1 MKRILLVLTMM
12 SVMSAAVAK
21 PSGSDDDYLK
31 RIRIENRSIERHG
44 DSVVVK
50 LELDISAIDMK
61 TQHSL
66 KVVPALVSMDGKHEH
81 PLQGVIINGRVRN
94 KAMARAE
101 ALGNAG
107 SGAAEVKYLGK
118 GKKAGRILYEDT
130 VPFSRWMINGD
141 LYMRGFV
148 TGCAACNKW
157 DESLPAG
164 QVLVYEEPVFEA
176 AGKMSPKEE
185 VIKRRADN
193 FTARLQFKLDS
204 YEILPAYKGNDAE
217 LDRIQSAFNSMKS
230 DVNLTVTGIYVEG
243 YASPEG
249 TASHNMDISKS
260 RAESLTRYLQKA
272 NKDLSSDIWH
282 VSWHGEDWDAFIDNI
297 ESDSRYADN
306 GKLMEVI
313 DKYYDN
319 PDKCEQMIIRVL
331 SREDYDRL
339 LLDVSAPLRRNEFR
353 IEYNV
358 SSLDVEQVKQLIH
371 SKPRQLSVAE
381 IQRAADSYGEGT
393 EEYRDALETAVK
405 TYPDNIE
412 ARYNLALYELNAEN
426 YAEAISIL
434 QGSTDEA
441 LLNLLGIA
449 YFKDGRFEDS
459 VKAFS
464 AAGQYGD
471 GMAERN
477 LAKVGSAIA
486 LLN

>member
-1 MKRILLVLTMM
+1 MKRILLVLTMI
-12 SVMSAAVAK
+12 SVMAAAAAK

-31 RIRIENRSIERHG
+31 RIRIESKSVERHG

-50 LELDISAIDMK
+50 MELDISAIDMK

-66 KVVPALVSMDGKHEH
+66 NVVPALVSMDGKHEQ

-101 ALGNAG
+101 ALGNAVNVTG
-107 SGAAEVKYLGK
+107 GPKYVGK
-118 GKKAGRILYEDT
+118 GKKAGRVHYEDT
-130 VPFSRWMINGD
+130 VPFSRWMVNSD

-164 QVLVYEEPVFEA
+164 QVLVYEEPSFEA

-185 VIKRRADN
+185 VVKRRADN
-193 FTARLQFKLDS
+193 FTARLQFKLNS
-204 YEILPAYKGNDAE
+204 YEILPDYKGNEIE
-217 LDRIQSAFNSMKS
+217 LARIQSAFSSTKS
-230 DVNLTVTGIYVEG
+230 DENLTITGIYVEG
-243 YASPEG
+243 FASPEG
-249 TASHNMDISKS
+249 TASHNMALSKS
-260 RAESLTRYLQKA
+260 RAESLTRYLQKT
-272 NKDLSSDIWH
+272 NKDLPSDIWH
-282 VSWHGEDWDAFIDNI
+282 VSWHGEDWDAFVDNL

-313 DKYYDN
+313 DKYCDD
-319 PDKCEQMIIRVL
+319 PDKCEQMIIQVL

-358 SSLDVEQVKQLIH
+358 SSLDIVQVKELMH
-371 SKPRQLSVAE
+371 SKPKQLSVAE

-393 EEYRDALETAVK
+393 EAYRDALEIAVK

-412 ARYNLALYELNAEN
+412 ARYNLALYEISTEN
-426 YAEAISIL
+426 YVNAISIL
-434 QGSTDEA
+434 QGCTDEA

-449 YFKDGRFEDS
+449 CFKDGRFEDS
-459 VKAFS
+459 VNAFS

-471 GMAERN
+471 GMASRN
-477 LAKVGSAIA
+477 LAKVRSAIA
-486 LLN
+486 LLE